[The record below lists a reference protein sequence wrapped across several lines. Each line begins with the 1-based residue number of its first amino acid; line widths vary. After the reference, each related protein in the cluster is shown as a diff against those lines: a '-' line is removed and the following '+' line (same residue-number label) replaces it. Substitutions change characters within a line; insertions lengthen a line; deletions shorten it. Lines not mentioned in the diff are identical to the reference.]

1 MKLPPATDQKPPRLI
16 DRYQRHLNYLRIS
29 ITDRC
34 NLRCLYC
41 KPDGIIPKLSH
52 NDILSYEE
60 ILRLVRIAVDL
71 GITKVRITGG
81 EPLVRKGVCE
91 LLTRLAR
98 IDALTDLSLTTNG
111 VLLGPYLDQIKA
123 AGVNRLNISLDT
135 LKPERYHQ
143 ITGRDTFQQVRRAI
157 HRARDLGFSPIKI
170 NVVALKGYN
179 DDELTDLARLSIT
192 YPFHVRFIEYM
203 PIGSA
208 RMRPDDLLRTADIK
222 KRLSELGLLIPV
234 QRDRHDGPAERYRFS
249 DAAGEIGFISPISHH
264 FCDACNRLRIS
275 ASGQLRS
282 CLMSD
287 DQQDLRRLLRQ
298 GCTDEDLIRVFLT
311 SVHKKPAKHQLADSN
326 KTVSSQMSSIGG

>member
-1 MKLPPATDQKPPRLI
+1 MKKATATEQKTPQLI

-41 KPDGIIPKLSH
+41 KPEGIIPKLPH
-52 NDILSYEE
+52 NDILTYEE

-71 GITKVRITGG
+71 GITKARITGG
-81 EPLVRKGVCE
+81 EPLVRKGVCQF
-91 LLTRLAR
+91 LTQLAQM
-98 IDALTDLSLTTNG
+98 DGLTDVSLTTNG
-111 VLLGPYLDQIKA
+111 VMLGQYLDRIKA

-135 LKPERYHQ
+135 LKPEKYRQ
-143 ITGRDTFQQVRRAI
+143 ITGRDNFQQVVEAI
-157 HRARDLGFSPIKI
+157 HGARKLGFSPIKI

-179 DDELTDLARLSIT
+179 DEELTDMARLSIT

-203 PIGSA
+203 PIGIAKMQRGDRLS
-208 RMRPDDLLRTADIK
+208 TTDIK
-222 KRLSELGLLIPV
+222 KRIMELGPLLPV
-234 QRDRHDGPAERYRFS
+234 QRDTHDGPAERFRFA

-275 ASGQLRS
+275 ASGKLRS

-287 DQQDLRRLLRQ
+287 NQQDLRRLLRQ
-298 GCTDEDLIRVFLT
+298 GGSDEEIIRVFLT
-311 SVHKKPAKHQLADSN
+311 SVHKKPARHHITDSKKRVN
-326 KTVSSQMSSIGG
+326 SQMSSIGG